1 MDRTGN
7 RSASQGGRSAVRFI
21 QRSGRMNLRAR
32 TPLELQQ
39 ITQIDGE
46 RLDGPP
52 SPPAI
57 YRLEGKIASRPL
69 SIANMPSQFRYFLD
83 GSQRTYNHYIH
94 GHFPIVYS
102 VAAAGILQRDQLGN
116 SSLVP
121 GTLELRHTWF
131 IPERAQTLPDFVERI
146 KEQNMTIVDPLE
158 RYEDEETYAIALADY
173 SHFIDMAFDAAK
185 KARAD
190 LESDILCAWSSQP
203 ERRDDPGWIVV
214 DGALRVCAPR
224 AIGLV
229 KSFTRQHLTGS
240 EATTLYDLPVGHRT
254 SAFQAEDRYRSD
266 LDLDGLG
273 AAVKSRTLWYM
284 RLHDATG
291 DDARRGL
298 IRIEASPNVTD
309 SDEIDELSQWLLTEK
324 RPRASADARW
334 ANLLYPVHF
343 LERILKQYVDR
354 ELGAVARV
362 VK

>member
-1 MDRTGN
+1 
-7 RSASQGGRSAVRFI
+7 
-21 QRSGRMNLRAR
+21 MNLRAR

-39 ITQIDGE
+39 INSIDGE
-46 RLDGPP
+46 RQDGPP
-52 SPPAI
+52 TPPAI
-57 YRLEGKIASRPL
+57 NRLEGQIISRPL
-69 SIANMPSQFRYFLD
+69 AIAESPSEFRYFLD

-102 VAAAGILQRDQLGN
+102 VAAAGILQRDQRGN

-131 IPERAQTLPDFVERI
+131 VPERAQSLPDFVERI

-158 RYEDEETYAIALADY
+158 RYEDDETYAIALADY
-173 SHFIDMAFDAAK
+173 SHFIDLAFDGAK

-190 LESDILCAWSSQP
+190 LECDILCAWSSQP
-203 ERRDDPGWIVV
+203 ERRNDPDWIVL
-214 DGALRVCAPR
+214 DGALRVCTPR

-229 KSFTRQHLTGS
+229 KSFTRQHLTGP

-254 SAFQAEDRYRSD
+254 SAFQAIDEYRSD

-273 AAVKSRTLWYM
+273 ADVKLRTLWYM

-298 IRIEASPNVTD
+298 IRIETSPKVMTTA
-309 SDEIDELSQWLLTEK
+309 EIDELSCWLMTEK

-334 ANLLYPVHF
+334 ANMLYPVHF

-354 ELGAVARV
+354 EVGAVARV